1 MKKIIS
7 VILVLMLAF
16 TLGACGDKN
25 KTDAH
30 KHDSQQTEDNKITGM
45 IYAVTGTDEDSIVST
60 QFTAN
65 GGVVTP
71 ERISAGLSGWTGLK
85 FRVNV
90 QTDEAAKTIRIDWLP
105 ESSLNETTIPD
116 TLRDNF
122 SFASVKDLHVFMLN
136 SFCYSIHANL
146 GDSYDVFYTL
156 DGEDISKL
164 GIEGLSSDTAFNKTE
179 SEYVFVK

>member
-7 VILVLMLAF
+7 VILVLILAL

-30 KHDSQQTEDNKITGM
+30 NHDAQQEENKITGM
-45 IYAVTGTDEDSIVST
+45 IYGVTGTDENSIVST
-60 QFTAN
+60 EFTAN

-85 FRVNV
+85 FRVSV
-90 QTDEAAKTIRIDWLP
+90 QTDEATKKIRVDWLP
-105 ESSLNETTIPD
+105 ESSLNESKIPE

-136 SFCYSIHANL
+136 SYCYSIRANL

-156 DGEDISKL
+156 NGEDISNL
-164 GIEGLSSDTAFNKTE
+164 GIEGLSSDIAFNKTE
-179 SEYVFVK
+179 SEYVYVK

>member
-7 VILVLMLAF
+7 VILVLMLAL

-25 KTDAH
+25 NTDAH
-30 KHDSQQTEDNKITGM
+30 NHDSHQEDDNKITGM
-45 IYAVTGTDEDSIVST
+45 IYGVSSADKKSIVST
-60 QFTAN
+60 EFTAN

-85 FRVNV
+85 FRVSV
-90 QTDEAAKTIRIDWLP
+90 QTDETAKTVKIDWLP
-105 ESSLNETTIPD
+105 ESSLNETAIPD

-122 SFASVKDLHVFMLN
+122 SFASVKELHAFMLN
-136 SFCYSIHANL
+136 SLCYSIQANL
-146 GDSYDVFYTL
+146 GDDYDIFYTL
-156 DGEDISKL
+156 GGEDISKL

-179 SEYVFVK
+179 SEYVYVK